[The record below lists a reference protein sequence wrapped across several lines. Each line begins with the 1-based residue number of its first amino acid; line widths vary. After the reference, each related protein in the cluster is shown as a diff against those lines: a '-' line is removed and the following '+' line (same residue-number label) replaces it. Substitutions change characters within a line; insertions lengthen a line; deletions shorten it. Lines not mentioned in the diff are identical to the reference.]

1 LGIRLAKGEQ
11 VKLYFF
17 ALILAGVLLSLFGA
31 PIVRQAALQRAQRR
45 GVAVSVGFG
54 RRRLVLA
61 AMVV

>member
-1 LGIRLAKGEQ
+1 M
-11 VKLYFF
+11 KLYFF
-17 ALILAGVLLSLFGA
+17 ALILAGVLLSLLGA

-61 AMVV
+61 AMVVA